1 MKKAT
6 GLLIGFFILTGCA
19 ETMALLGPATS
30 LVQGGNVINS
40 SITSAIDYG
49 VTKKTG
55 KSSIKHVL
63 AYAEEKNPNQK
74 KDRCISFVKKTES
87 EACYI
92 VKKEMNAVKKSTTK
106 KIKNVIASSRT
117 NVVKKSTTKKIK
129 NVISPS
135 RTKEVKKIK
144 NERNSSLQIKE
155 RKNYSNLKIK
165 EIETL
170 KLKSLESVFVESA
183 LSKKQLSNLR
193 VSIEKSS
200 KVKDLSK

>member
-1 MKKAT
+1 MKKTT
-6 GLLIGFFILTGCA
+6 GLLMSFFILTGCV
-19 ETMALLGPATS
+19 ESMALLGPATS
-30 LVQGGNVINS
+30 LAQGGNVINS
-40 SITSAIDYG
+40 TITSAIDYG
-49 VTKKTG
+49 ITKKTG
-55 KSSIKHVL
+55 KSTIKHVL
-63 AYAEEKNPNQK
+63 AYAEEKNPNEK

-87 EACYI
+87 ETCYI
-92 VKKEMNAVKKSTTK
+92 VKKEMNAVKESTTK
-106 KIKNVIASSRT
+106 KIRNIIAPS
-117 NVVKKSTTKKIK
+117 KIK
-129 NVISPS
+129 VA
-135 RTKEVKKIK
+135 KKIK